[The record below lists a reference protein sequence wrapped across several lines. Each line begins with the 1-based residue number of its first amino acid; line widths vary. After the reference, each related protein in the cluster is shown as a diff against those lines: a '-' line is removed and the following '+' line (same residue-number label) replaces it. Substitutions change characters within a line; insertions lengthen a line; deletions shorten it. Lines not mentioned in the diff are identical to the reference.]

1 MWLNNQI
8 APYVLK
14 LNLDLNNQFGKYSN
28 GTKIIG
34 NRKRNSK
41 ITNTRKGK

>member
-14 LNLDLNNQFGKYSN
+14 LNLDLNNQFGNIDEVDKKALCLQVN
-28 GTKIIG
+28 
-34 NRKRNSK
+34 NN
-41 ITNTRKGK
+41 